1 VKKVPIPDTNGIPP
15 FADFDMLKGKINE
28 IVQKYNNLLV
38 NLDTLNVVTL
48 NAKVIEAGT
57 ITADKMNVTE
67 LSAITA
73 NLGTIIAGIIRGISI
88 YGSYIAT
95 AEGTYPRSEMD
106 VAGNLFAAYQSATN
120 SAKVVSNVAG
130 TPRLVFS
137 DSITGGDMFL
147 FNFFFGSNFV
157 VRSINCDLYLA
168 ADTGYNVNVDS
179 WSRLFSLSD
188 SQSLQTALDN
198 LTSAIN
204 ANTSAI
210 ATKATSGAST
220 GSGGGATLNGGIP
233 IGTSLSVSGGGS
245 VTWGGIS
252 VPSHSHSQS

>member
-1 VKKVPIPDTNGIPP
+1 MPIPDTNGIPP
-15 FADFDMLKGKINE
+15 FADFDMLKSKINE

-120 SAKVVSNVAG
+120 SLKILPNVVGAPRMTITDGSISASIALLSALGGAVGILANGCNLHLLPDPGFNV
-130 TPRLVFS
+130 
-137 DSITGGDMFL
+137 
-147 FNFFFGSNFV
+147 V
-157 VRSINCDLYLA
+157 VPDWSQFYST
-168 ADTGYNVNVDS
+168 ADAQT
-179 WSRLFSLSD
+179 
-188 SQSLQTALDN
+188 LQTALDN
-198 LTSAIN
+198 LSNSISALASSMSSKADYSYVTSSLASN
-204 ANTSAI
+204 MAFDSGTRNLKLFAPNGSTI
-210 ATKATSGAST
+210 ATV
-220 GSGGGATLNGGIP
+220 NIP
-233 IGTSLSVSGGGS
+233 
-245 VTWGGIS
+245 
-252 VPSHSHSQS
+252 